1 MRTGQGGI
9 MLSSDTYSQPRA
21 ADPVLAEQTVLNI
34 VYRHGVRC
42 SAVTGIDETGGEA
55 RAYVLDDNLVL
66 KTQRPHRLRPRTSL
80 AKEAFFLRQLAVYP
94 DIVVPHVLGYGR
106 HDTIEYIVMTRMSG
120 VPALT
125 VELTGMQRTHV
136 LHQLGRVLRRLHS
149 IPQAPF
155 HGSPLFPGNRTQEE
169 FVERVRATLAHA
181 VQVIGT
187 TPNLWQ
193 LDVAPADLASRVLAA
208 LPASVDLVAL
218 HSNPGPVHTF
228 VRPDILEFVGLID
241 FGDAYI
247 SHPALDW
254 RWPTHADRVDMLHGY
269 CDETPVTDAFM
280 VVWRAAL
287 VLSDM
292 AALATRPE
300 ARPQA
305 LERLR
310 DLLMTFT

>member
-1 MRTGQGGI
+1 
-9 MLSSDTYSQPRA
+9 MLLSDMYSQPNA
-21 ADPVLAEQTVLNI
+21 ADPVLDERTVLDI
-34 VYRHGVRC
+34 VRRHGVRC
-42 SAVTGIDETGGEA
+42 SAVTSIDETGGEA

-66 KTQRPHRLRPRTSL
+66 KVQRPHRLRSRTSL
-80 AKEAFFLRQLAVYP
+80 EKEAFFLHQLAAYP
-94 DIVVPHVLGYGR
+94 DIVVPHVFGYGR
-106 HDTIEYIVMTRMSG
+106 HDNIEYIVMTRMQG

-125 VELTGMQRTHV
+125 VELTGGQRMAV
-136 LHQLGRVLRRLHS
+136 LHQLGRTLRRLHS

-155 HGSPLFPGNRTQEE
+155 YSGALFPGNRTQDA
-169 FVERVRATLAHA
+169 FVERVRATLTHA
-181 VQVIGT
+181 VQVIGA
-187 TPNLWQ
+187 TPNLWR
-193 LDVAPADLASRVLAA
+193 LDVSPEELASRVLAG
-208 LPASVDLVAL
+208 LSTSVDLVAL

-228 VRPDILEFVGLID
+228 VQPDTLEYVGLID

-254 RWPTHADRVDMLHGY
+254 RWPTHADRVALLHGY
-269 CDETPVTDAFM
+269 CDETPVTDEFTVA
-280 VVWRAAL
+280 WCAAL

-300 ARPQA
+300 TRPQA

>member
-1 MRTGQGGI
+1 
-9 MLSSDTYSQPRA
+9 MLPSDIYSQPNA
-21 ADPVLAEQTVLNI
+21 ADPVLDERTVLDI
-34 VYRHGVRC
+34 VRRHGVRC
-42 SAVTGIDETGGEA
+42 SAVTRVDEAGGEA

-66 KTQRPHRLRPRTSL
+66 KVQRPHRLRPRTSL
-80 AKEAFFLRQLAVYP
+80 AKEAFFLNQLAASP

-106 HDTIEYIVMTRMSG
+106 HDNIEYIVMTRMQG

-125 VELTGMQRTHV
+125 VEITGGQRMAV
-136 LHQLGRVLRRLHS
+136 LHQLGRTLRRIHA

-155 HGSPLFPGNRTQEE
+155 YGSALFPGNRTQEE
-169 FVERVRATLAHA
+169 FVARVRANLAHA
-181 VQVIGT
+181 VQVIGA
-187 TPNLWQ
+187 TPNLWR

-228 VRPDILEFVGLID
+228 VQPDTLDFVGIID

-254 RWPTHADRVDMLHGY
+254 RWPTHTDRVALLQGY
-269 CDETPVTDAFM
+269 CDETPATDEFM
-280 VVWRAAL
+280 AAWYAAL

-292 AALATRPE
+292 SALATRPKT
-300 ARPQA
+300 RPQA

-310 DLLMTFT
+310 DLCMTFV

>member
-1 MRTGQGGI
+1 
-9 MLSSDTYSQPRA
+9 MLPSDMYSQPNI
-21 ADPVLAEQTVLNI
+21 ADPVLEERTVLDI
-34 VYRHGVRC
+34 VRRHGVRY
-42 SAVTGIDETGGEA
+42 SAVTSIDETGGEA

-66 KTQRPHRLRPRTSL
+66 KVQRPHRLRPRTSL
-80 AKEAFFLRQLAVYP
+80 EKEAFFLQQLTAYP
-94 DIVVPHVLGYGR
+94 DIIVPHVLGYGR
-106 HDTIEYIVMTRMSG
+106 HDNIEYLAMTRMPG

-125 VELTGMQRTHV
+125 VEFTEVQRMAV
-136 LHQLGRVLRRLHS
+136 LQQLGRTLRRLHS

-155 HGSPLFPGNRTQEE
+155 YDSAFFPGNRSREE
-169 FVERVRATLAHA
+169 FVERVKANLVHA
-181 VQVIGT
+181 VQVIET

-193 LDVAPADLASRVLAA
+193 LDVSPTDLVSRVLAA

-228 VRPDILEFVGLID
+228 VQPGTLAFVGLID

-254 RWPTHADRVDMLHGY
+254 RWPTHADRVGLLHGY
-269 CDETPVTDAFM
+269 CDEAPVTDEFM
-280 VVWRAAL
+280 AAWHAGL

-292 AALATRPE
+292 SALATRPE
-300 ARPQA
+300 TRPQA
-305 LERLR
+305 MARLR